1 MFRKDLSILQNIGGK
16 MENGDIWYKIL
27 DAALQLPGA
36 KVDRAAFLKKVYTEY
51 FNNDMLDKMIL
62 ENSIASGIGLKIMD
76 KAADEA
82 ITYHQNIATSLSFV
96 AGIPGGLT
104 MLATVPAD
112 IAQYYYHLI
121 VCAQK
126 IAYLYGMADLGV
138 TDDNLKSLVTLLI
151 GVMADNEEADKTIN
165 EMYSEQFKKSAGT
178 LVVGKAF
185 NKIIITIAVSI
196 SYILTGKAIFKS
208 IFKVIPLL
216 GGVVSG
222 GITLFSFKPMC
233 SKLKER
239 MHKSTETISKELST
253 KLLE

>member
-1 MFRKDLSILQNIGGK
+1 
-16 MENGDIWYKIL
+16 MENGDVWYKIL

-36 KVDRAAFLKKVYTEY
+36 KVDRTAFLKKVYTEY
-51 FNNDMLDKMIL
+51 FTNDMLDKMIA
-62 ENSIASGIGLKIMD
+62 ENSIVAGIGIKIMD
-76 KAADEA
+76 KAAGET

-104 MLATVPAD
+104 VLATIPAD

-121 VCAQK
+121 VTAQK
-126 IAYLYGMADLGV
+126 IAYIYGMADLGA
-138 TDDNLKSLVTLLI
+138 TDDNLKSLITLLI

-165 EMYSEQFKKSAGT
+165 KMYSEQFKKTAGT

-185 NKIIITIAVSI
+185 NKIIMTIAVSI
-196 SYILTGKAIFKS
+196 SYILTGKTILKSVFK
-208 IFKVIPLL
+208 IIPLL

-222 GITLFSFKPMC
+222 GITLFSFKPTC
-233 SKLKER
+233 NKLKER

-253 KLLE
+253 KLLK